1 MIVELPRVDGKRRYK
16 RISLH
21 TNDYYEAKERIKQMG
36 ITFEPEIACQMRLK
50 LALNPLPFSKE

>member
-1 MIVELPRVDGKRRYK
+1 MIVESPRVDGKRRYK

-21 TNDYYEAKERIKQMG
+21 TSNYYEAKERIKQMG
-36 ITFEPEIACQMRLK
+36 IVFNQEIAHQMRLK